1 MVHGEKGHHFC
12 KLCGKYFTSSQRWS
26 NHMKQNHGDSK
37 PYKCDI
43 CNVGFTQQADV
54 QRHSDRIHKKSRPF
68 QCNSCDEKFARHYEL
83 TQHQKNA
90 HFETILLIENTENVP
105 ISDKIVTEEQVSY
118 LHFDMKS

>member
-1 MVHGEKGHHFC
+1 
-12 KLCGKYFTSSQRWS
+12 
-26 NHMKQNHGDSK
+26 MKQNHGDSK

-68 QCNSCDEKFARHYEL
+68 QCNSCDEKFARNYEL

-105 ISDKIVTEEQVSY
+105 IGDKIVTEEQVSY
-118 LHFDMKS
+118 LSFGMKS